1 MKDST
6 IENSHTVIT
15 EVKQRNKYRYD
26 VINENSKKPDDI
38 LNFIPIT
45 SKAKKDKQNAVLA
58 NLQHKSQHKKR
69 KVGLLGS
76 KPSRGFRS
84 STSLKGYYSSTSPDN
99 FFKKKYESALVD
111 KATRRILPGTL
122 QTLPKRELYQHIM
135 QQYRKG
141 GIKTR
146 KKKLRRRKNKKKRSI
161 VVL

>member
-1 MKDST
+1 MK
-6 IENSHTVIT
+6 
-15 EVKQRNKYRYD
+15 
-26 VINENSKKPDDI
+26 
-38 LNFIPIT
+38 
-45 SKAKKDKQNAVLA
+45 SKAKKDKQNIVLA

-69 KVGLLGS
+69 KVGLLGT

-84 STSLKGYYSSTSPDN
+84 STSLQGYHSSTSPDN
-99 FFKKKYESALVD
+99 FFKKKYESAMVD

-161 VVL
+161 IVCKCIIVYNNIIFRAPELQCI